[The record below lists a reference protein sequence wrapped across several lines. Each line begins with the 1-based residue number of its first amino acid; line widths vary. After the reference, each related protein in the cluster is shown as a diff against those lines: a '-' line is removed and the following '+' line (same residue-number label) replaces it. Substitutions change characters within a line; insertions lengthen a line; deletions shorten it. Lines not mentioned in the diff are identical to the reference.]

1 MIKMNQKA
9 LKKAKRK
16 QLAKSRYE
24 HKKPGDLGHM
34 DLKLLPPIAGE
45 KIIKS
50 QKEYL
55 LTLIDDTTRQANFE
69 IIQGKNQHQVRTG
82 LIKIFRRSQIEYKA
96 ILKAILSDNGKEFK
110 GSQKQINGYYKAKTK
125 PEDQQHAVELF
136 LEEMN
141 IKHHYTQVR

>member
-45 KIIKS
+45 KIIKG

-69 IIQGKNQHQVRTG
+69 IIQVR
-82 LIKIFRRSQIEYKA
+82 I
-96 ILKAILSDNGKEFK
+96 
-110 GSQKQINGYYKAKTK
+110 
-125 PEDQQHAVELF
+125 
-136 LEEMN
+136 N
-141 IKHHYTQVR
+141 IK